1 MASPITNIR
10 IVKSPLTLDNKN
22 QLTFNNKEEQF
33 EFFDD
38 LEYLEVNDASY
49 QRKDNII
56 RFPEHI
62 DNILEFNY
70 CMYQNLNYNN
80 KWFYAFIVNKRYE
93 NDGMTYISILTDVF
107 QTWQFDL
114 DFKQSFI
121 EREMINV
128 ADDIAGANLMPE
140 GLETGEFQIDG
151 TAEFEDLEPAY
162 IIAYSGDSYTDASG
176 ETHAVKQEGYSY
188 NGIYSSVT
196 FIVCNEYG
204 FHIAMAYMNLAD
216 NSAKVLT
223 VFTVPKL
230 AVKSLLPDDP
240 EDIHTYF
247 WDFIEENFK
256 ENPVV
261 KNLVSTPSA
270 LDGYIPRNQKLRTYP
285 YMYLGFNPQNGSKKI
300 FRYEDFENG
309 LPSFKI
315 MSEINPNP
323 TIQFIPQNYRG
334 QTGDSLSDA
343 VSMNGYPTISFKN
356 DYFNTWLAQNGDI
369 VALNM
374 QQEQYNYEVSA
385 IREGINLGSQIASA
399 GMAGFNMDLQGAGN
413 ALVGTA
419 NSAINLA
426 SLDVNHEFYIKQQ
439 LAQIE
444 KQKMLPDNVTMG
456 SSNATLLGYDL
467 MDNNIFTRY
476 TIKRQFAEKID
487 KFFDMYGYLTNIVK
501 VPNLKNRPNWNYI
514 KTIGANILG
523 DIPQGD
529 LQIIKNMFDN
539 GVTLWH
545 NPETFL
551 DYSQNNR

>member
-10 IVKSPLTLDNKN
+10 ILKSPLTLDNKN
-22 QLTFNNKEEQF
+22 QLTFENAQKQF
-33 EFFDD
+33 EYFDD

-49 QRKDNII
+49 QRKDNTI
-56 RFPEHI
+56 RFPDHI

-70 CMYQNLNYNN
+70 CMYQNQNYSN

-128 ADDIAGANLMPE
+128 SDDIAGANLMAE

-176 ETHAVKQEGYSY
+176 ETHPVKQEGYSY

-196 FIVCNEYG
+196 FIACNEYG
-204 FHIAMAYMNLAD
+204 FHVAMAYMNLAD
-216 NSAKVLT
+216 NSSKVLT
-223 VFTVPKL
+223 VFTVPKF
-230 AVKSLLPDDP
+230 AVKSLIPDDP
-240 EDIHTYF
+240 EGTHTYA
-247 WDFIEENFK
+247 WDFIEKNFK

-300 FRYEDFENG
+300 YRYEDFENG
-309 LPSFKI
+309 LPSFKMI
-315 MSEINPNP
+315 SEINPNP
-323 TIQFIPQNYRG
+323 TVQFIPQNYRG
-334 QTGDSLSDA
+334 QTGDSLSDN
-343 VSMNGYPTISFKN
+343 VTMNGYPTISFKN
-356 DYFNTWLAQNGDI
+356 DYFNTWLAQNSDI

-374 QQEQYNYEVSA
+374 QQEQYNYEVSGV
-385 IREGINLGSQIASA
+385 REGINLGSQIASA
-399 GMAGFNMDLQGAGN
+399 GMAGFNLDAGGIGKG
-413 ALVGTA
+413 LLGTA

-426 SLDVNHEFYIKQQ
+426 I
-439 LAQIE
+439 
-444 KQKMLPDNVTMG
+444 
-456 SSNATLLGYDL
+456 
-467 MDNNIFTRY
+467 
-476 TIKRQFAEKID
+476 
-487 KFFDMYGYLTNIVK
+487 
-501 VPNLKNRPNWNYI
+501 
-514 KTIGANILG
+514 
-523 DIPQGD
+523 
-529 LQIIKNMFDN
+529 
-539 GVTLWH
+539 
-545 NPETFL
+545 
-551 DYSQNNR
+551 

>member
-10 IVKSPLTLDNKN
+10 ILKSPLTLDNKN
-22 QLTFNNKEEQF
+22 QLTFENPQKQF
-33 EFFDD
+33 EYFDD

-49 QRKDNII
+49 QRKDNTI

-70 CMYQNLNYNN
+70 CMYQNANYNN

-114 DFKQSFI
+114 DFKESFI

-176 ETHAVKQEGYSY
+176 NTHPVKQEGYSY

-216 NSAKVLT
+216 NSSKVLT

-230 AVKSLLPDDP
+230 AVKSLLPVDP
-240 EDIHTYF
+240 ENIHTYF

-261 KNLVSTPSA
+261 KNLVATPSA
-270 LDGYIPRNQKLRTYP
+270 LDGYSPRNQKLRTYP

-300 FRYEDFENG
+300 FRYEDFANG

-343 VSMNGYPTISFKN
+343 VTMNGYPTISFKN

-385 IREGINLGSQIASA
+385 IREGINLGSQIASS
-399 GMAGFNMDLQGAGN
+399 GMAGFNLDAEGIGKGL
-413 ALVGTA
+413 LGTA
-419 NSAINLA
+419 YSAINLA

>member
-10 IVKSPLTLDNKN
+10 ILKSPLLLDNKN
-22 QLTFNNKEEQF
+22 QLTFENAQKQF
-33 EFFDD
+33 EYFDD

-49 QRKDNII
+49 QRKDNTI

-70 CMYQNLNYNN
+70 CMYQNQNYSN

-128 ADDIAGANLMPE
+128 NDDIAGANLMPE

-176 ETHAVKQEGYSY
+176 NTHPVKQEGYSY

-230 AVKSLLPDDP
+230 AVKSLLPVDP
-240 EDIHTYF
+240 EDVHTYF

-270 LDGYIPRNQKLRTYP
+270 LDGYVPRNQKLRTYP

-343 VSMNGYPTISFKN
+343 VTMNGYPTISFKN

-385 IREGINLGSQIASA
+385 VREGINLGSQIASA
-399 GMAGFNMDLQGAGN
+399 GMAGFNLDAEGIGKGL
-413 ALVGTA
+413 LGTA
-419 NSAINLA
+419 HSAINLA

>member
-10 IVKSPLTLDNKN
+10 ILKSPLTLDNKN
-22 QLTFNNKEEQF
+22 QLTFENAQKQF
-33 EFFDD
+33 EYFDD

-49 QRKDNII
+49 QRKDNTI

-70 CMYQNLNYNN
+70 CMYQNANYNN

-151 TAEFEDLEPAY
+151 TAEFKDLEPAY

-176 ETHAVKQEGYSY
+176 NTHPVKQEGYSY

-204 FHIAMAYMNLAD
+204 FHIAMAFMNLGD
-216 NSAKVLT
+216 NSSKVLT

-230 AVKSLLPDDP
+230 AVKSLLPVDT
-240 EDIHTYF
+240 ENVHTYF

-261 KNLVSTPSA
+261 KNLVATPSA
-270 LDGYIPRNQKLRTYP
+270 LDGYSPRNQKLRTYP

-300 FRYEDFENG
+300 FRYEDFANG

-343 VSMNGYPTISFKN
+343 VTMNGYPTISFKN

-385 IREGINLGSQIASA
+385 IREGINLGSQIASS
-399 GMAGFNMDLQGAGN
+399 GMAGFNLDAEGIGKGL
-413 ALVGTA
+413 LETA
-419 NSAINLA
+419 YSAINLA

-439 LAQIE
+439 MAQIE

-487 KFFDMYGYLTNIVK
+487 KFFDMYGYLTNTVK
-501 VPNLKNRPNWNYI
+501 QPNLKNRPNWNYI

-529 LQIIKNMFDN
+529 LQAIKSMFDN

>member
-10 IVKSPLTLDNKN
+10 ILKSPLTLDNKN
-22 QLTFNNKEEQF
+22 QLTFENAQKQF
-33 EFFDD
+33 EYFDD

-49 QRKDNII
+49 QRKDNTI

-62 DNILEFNY
+62 DNILEFNC

-114 DFKQSFI
+114 DFKESFI

-128 ADDIAGANLMPE
+128 NDDIAGANLMPE

-162 IIAYSGDSYTDASG
+162 IIAYSGDSYTDALG

-261 KNLVSTPSA
+261 KNLLATPSS
-270 LDGYIPRNQKLRTYP
+270 LDGYTPRNQKLRTYP

-343 VSMNGYPTISFKN
+343 VTMNGYPTISFKN

-374 QQEQYNYEVSA
+374 QQEQYNYEASA

-413 ALVGTA
+413 ALMGTA

-439 LAQIE
+439 MAQIE